1 METVQPEVEYIT
13 KSENKWLENILS
25 ILIPDLEHDMS
36 LVKRK
41 EKKPKKN
48 FKPKQKQEA
57 PKVFSRGPRFRIV
70 SH

>member
-13 KSENKWLENILS
+13 KSENKWLENMLS

-41 EKKPKKN
+41 EKKPKKKFN
-48 FKPKQKQEA
+48 PKQKQEA
-57 PKVFSRGPRFRIV
+57 PKVLSRGPRFRTV
-70 SH
+70 SR